1 MDESPISN
9 PFDEDD
15 RKNQQPSFHSSDM
28 SPLDADTGSRSLAWM
43 ILGVTALGCGLLFAI
58 PLFFFRPELQA
69 MYNQYNP
76 SPTAT
81 VTATPSATPTPNLTA
96 TQRVVQITGTAR
108 AIESLVEIAGS
119 EWRVLLSDSFDP
131 VTSVWPTGTD
141 DDEYATIIRSEAD
154 QAYQWEAASKQG
166 FISWISANDIPLGDF
181 LFSIE
186 AHRISGSESSDYGAV
201 FREDAYGNFYYMG
214 VAKDG
219 FFVSVYYEDEW
230 SDVVDFTY
238 SSAINAGEK
247 NKITVIAR
255 GSHFIFLINDIIV
268 AEAADDR
275 IPKGTTALAIQIYDP
290 GLEATIAFDNF
301 ELRAP

>member
-15 RKNQQPSFHSSDM
+15 RKNQQPASFASDKD
-28 SPLDADTGSRSLAWM
+28 PLDADTGSRSFAWM
-43 ILGVTALGCGLLFAI
+43 IVGVAAIGCGLFFAVA
-58 PLFFFRPELQA
+58 FFYFRSDVQA
-69 MYNQYNP
+69 VYNQYFP

-81 VTATPSATPTPNLTA
+81 FTPTPNMTA
-96 TQRVVQITGTAR
+96 TQRVVQITGTAK
-108 AIESLVEIAGS
+108 AIESLVEIAGA
-119 EWRVLLSDSFDP
+119 EWRVLLSDTFDP

-141 DDEYATIIRSEAD
+141 DDEYATIVRSEVD
-154 QAYQWEAASKQG
+154 TAYHWDATSKLG

-181 LFSIE
+181 LFSVE
-186 AHRISGSESSDYGAV
+186 AQRIRGTESSDYGVV
-201 FREDAYGNFYYMG
+201 FREDAFGNFYYMG

-230 SDVVDFTY
+230 IDIVDFTY
-238 SSAINAGEK
+238 SSAVIADEK

-255 GSHFIFLINDIIV
+255 GSHFIFLINDVIV
-268 AEAADDR
+268 AEAVDDR

-301 ELRAP
+301 ELRGP